1 VNDQKNVIVRRALRD
16 QELIFFKTF
25 YGVSGRISDA
35 ATFTLLQPLSTP
47 SVRWTV
53 WSNRGGDGNESL
65 SSLSLLK
72 KIVEAWGV
80 SGTRSNLGEKSACHA
95 GGAGNGAVND

>member
-53 WSNRGGDGNESL
+53 WS
-65 SSLSLLK
+65 
-72 KIVEAWGV
+72 
-80 SGTRSNLGEKSACHA
+80 
-95 GGAGNGAVND
+95 